1 MRKKTTISSESLED
15 EMIGSRVF
23 GAFSL
28 KAVPAAVDPASAKTE
43 VPATP
48 DNNGN
53 TGKPRKRSKPGN
65 AGTMRN
71 TTNTTRQGK
80 SGKSGNT
87 DKFVAKTYKIPP
99 KLIVLV
105 DRVAYWQRRDKQD
118 VVAEALLRYFET
130 VPEDDKAEIKRKR

>member
-1 MRKKTTISSESLED
+1 MKKNPTISSESLED
-15 EMIGSRVF
+15 EMIGSSVF
-23 GAFSL
+23 GAFSPCVL
-28 KAVPAAVDPASAKTE
+28 ATVNPASAKTE

-53 TGKPRKRSKPGN
+53 TGKPRKRSRPGN

-71 TTNTTRQGK
+71 TTNTTRRGK

-87 DKFVAKTYKIPP
+87 DKVVAKTYKIPP
-99 KLIVLV
+99 ELIVLV

-118 VVAEALLRYFET
+118 VVAEALLRYFEMI
-130 VPEDDKAEIKRKR
+130 PDKDKAEIKRKR